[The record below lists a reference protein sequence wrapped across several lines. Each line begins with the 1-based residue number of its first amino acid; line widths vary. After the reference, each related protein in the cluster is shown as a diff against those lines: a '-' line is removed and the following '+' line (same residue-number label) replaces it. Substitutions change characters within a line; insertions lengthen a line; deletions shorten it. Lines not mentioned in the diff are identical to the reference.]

1 MQRTLRTNIYCATE
15 NGYEDCH
22 HRQQEATRVR
32 QLRAKHMATESLFIF
47 QLGTLL

>member
-1 MQRTLRTNIYCATE
+1 VFAINIDHVMQRTLRTNIYCATE

-32 QLRAKHMATESLFIF
+32 QTES
-47 QLGTLL
+47 